1 MNTTQKISAFD
12 SNSVILEPGMESL
25 LKMTNEFVS
34 KLKQQ
39 TMEMSL

>member
-1 MNTTQKISAFD
+1 MNTTQENSAFD
-12 SNSVILEPGMESL
+12 SKSLILEPGMESL
-25 LKMTNEFVS
+25 LKMTNDFVS